1 MADKDISIAI
11 KTTADT
17 AAVKQAEAALDGLES
32 QARQTDAALDAVA
45 GSAGTGGG
53 AAGRG
58 KGAAA
63 AIKELA
69 EEAPKA
75 AAGSRSLGSAAT
87 QVGFQVQDFAVQVG
101 AGTSAI
107 TAFAQQGSQL
117 LGIFGPG
124 GALAGALLAVGAVA
138 FNAFQATKSGGED
151 SAEAA
156 AELAAELEKAAK
168 EAARLNDE
176 FGQDSAEAFIGALE
190 REAEEYRKVNT
201 EVERNIELMRARRR
215 AQAEVESERAALELL
230 KIDQDPN
237 MPEDQKIRARGQVQ
251 EGIEARRVA
260 DRLAE
265 IGERVAKAEAAVAD
279 ARAAVPAAEG
289 SRDKA
294 LRQIE
299 EERQAADE
307 LRARIAEADK
317 AKSQGVAEAEA
328 ALNQAQAKVGS
339 RTNPLDPRPA
349 VASPEEQ
356 AAIEAAK
363 QRLDEQR
370 RIAGSVTDEDRARL
384 NRLEGPAGESGSIAA
399 LVKGLADLQKAVEDA
414 RAAANTAGTNRDQT
428 AAIAAEEIQGV
439 TSAFAISRERRG
451 LATSG
456 AAAEA
461 AARAEKKRRDE
472 EKKRREEIE
481 RAGEQAAGIADQA
494 AGVVGRGNRNR
505 DAANLFERLGNALQ
519 DRPTDKGAEAL
530 QQALERFAATM
541 EAKNAADASKD
552 AEDARRFRQMAE
564 KVESLRAKIRVGG
577 DGK

>member
-11 KTTADT
+11 KTAADL
-17 AAVKQAEAALDGLES
+17 AAVKQAETALDGLEA

-75 AAGSRSLGSAAT
+75 AAGSRALGSAAT

-101 AGTSAI
+101 GGTNAL

-117 LGIFGPG
+117 LGLFGPG
-124 GALAGALLAVGAVA
+124 GAIAGALLAVGAVA
-138 FNAFQATKSGGED
+138 FKVFESTKEGGEL

-156 AELAAELEKAAK
+156 AELAAELEKAVK

-190 REAEEYRKVNT
+190 REAEEYRKINT
-201 EVERNIELMRARRR
+201 EVEANIELMRARRR

-230 KIDQDPN
+230 KIDRDPN
-237 MPEDQKIRARGQVQ
+237 LTEEQKIRARGQVQ
-251 EGIEARRVA
+251 EGTEARRVA
-260 DRLAE
+260 ERLAE

-289 SRDKA
+289 PRDKA

-299 EERQAADE
+299 EERQAADA
-307 LRARIAEADK
+307 LRARVAEADK
-317 AKSQGVAEAEA
+317 AKSQGVAEAES
-328 ALNQAQAKVGS
+328 ALNVLLSKVGS
-339 RTNPLDPRPA
+339 RTNPLDPRSGA
-349 VASPEEQ
+349 ASPEEE
-356 AAIEAAK
+356 AAIEAAR
-363 QRLDEQR
+363 QRLEEQR
-370 RIAGSVTDEDRARL
+370 RIAGSVTDEERGRL
-384 NRLEGPAGESGSIAA
+384 NRLEGPEGTSGSIAA

-414 RAAANTAGTNRDQT
+414 QAAANTAGTNRDQT
-428 AAIAAEEIQGV
+428 AAIAAEEIGGI
-439 TSAFAISRERRG
+439 TSAFALSRERRG
-451 LATSG
+451 LATTG
-456 AAAEA
+456 AAADA
-461 AARAEKKRRDE
+461 AARAEERRLAE
-472 EKKRREEIE
+472 ERRRREEIQREGE
-481 RAGEQAAGIADQA
+481 RAGGIADQA
-494 AGVVGRGNRNR
+494 ANAAGRGGFQV
-505 DAANLFERLGNALQ
+505 DAALIERLGNAVEA
-519 DRPTDKGAEAL
+519 RPTSGGVGELQRVLRSLAET
-530 QQALERFAATM
+530 LEGTR
-541 EAKNAADASKD
+541 
-552 AEDARRFRQMAE
+552 AEEARRYREMVADLE
-564 KVESLRAKIRVGG
+564 KVKAKLKTIG